1 MKLLDH
7 VFFETRPCV
16 SLLTFLFP
24 GLLSFGCVNLDKPA
38 AVKAC
43 ASTPQGC
50 SDEPLPAKRDA
61 ASADDV
67 PSNGDLPSVKDTLV
81 AQTDLPST
89 TPDLRTTADLPP
101 DPFASETGLADTADG
116 RVGPEVNQVIEVG
129 IGDLSSLDLATR
141 DLLGQDLLGPDLP
154 RPDLASPE
162 MPAPDLLGPDLLVPD
177 LARRDL
183 PAPDLPTDPP
193 TPDSQP
199 DIAPDLGR
207 DLAKTDTGS
216 GNCISQIIASG
227 YASGT
232 APACSACNDG
242 NGNSLAT
249 KCTGMLDC
257 LAPPKTSA
265 DFITCLNA
273 VGGSSK
279 VRDCVNT
286 LTTAGCPAG
295 Y

>member
-1 MKLLDH
+1 M
-7 VFFETRPCV
+7 
-16 SLLTFLFP
+16 
-24 GLLSFGCVNLDKPA
+24 
-38 AVKAC
+38 
-43 ASTPQGC
+43 
-50 SDEPLPAKRDA
+50 
-61 ASADDV
+61 
-67 PSNGDLPSVKDTLV
+67 LV
-81 AQTDLPST
+81 AQPDLPST
-89 TPDLRTTADLPP
+89 TPDLRTTPDLAT
-101 DPFASETGLADTADG
+101 DILASDTGSADTSDG
-116 RVGPEVNQVIEVG
+116 RVGAEVNDATEAG
-129 IGDLSSLDLATR
+129 IGDLSLLDLATR
-141 DLLGQDLLGPDLP
+141 DLLRQDLLGHDLP
-154 RPDLASPE
+154 SPDLASPDL
-162 MPAPDLLGPDLLVPD
+162 PAPDLPTDP
-177 LARRDL
+177 
-183 PAPDLPTDPP
+183 PTPDLPTDPP

-207 DLAKTDTGS
+207 DLARNDTGS
-216 GNCISQIIASG
+216 GNCITQIIASG

>member
-1 MKLLDH
+1 MKFLVH
-7 VFFETRPCV
+7 VYFKTRPCV
-16 SLLTFLFP
+16 SLLTFLVP
-24 GLLSFGCVNLDKPA
+24 GFLLFGCVSLDKPS

-43 ASTPQGC
+43 ASAPQGC
-50 SDEPLPAKRDA
+50 SDERLPAKRDA
-61 ASADDV
+61 AITEDAPSEDV
-67 PSNGDLPSVKDTLV
+67 PSNDDLPSVKDTPV
-81 AQTDLPST
+81 AQPDLPST
-89 TPDLRTTADLPP
+89 TPDLRTTPDLAT
-101 DPFASETGLADTADG
+101 DILASDTGSADTSDG
-116 RVGPEVNQVIEVG
+116 RVGAEVNDATEAG
-129 IGDLSSLDLATR
+129 IGDLSLLDLATR
-141 DLLGQDLLGPDLP
+141 DLLRQDLLGPDLP
-154 RPDLASPE
+154 SPDLASP
-162 MPAPDLLGPDLLVPD
+162 D
-177 LARRDL
+177 LA
-183 PAPDLPTDPP
+183 APDLPTDPP
-193 TPDSQP
+193 TPDSRP
-199 DIAPDLGR
+199 AIAPDLGR
-207 DLAKTDTGS
+207 DLARNDTGS
-216 GNCISQIIASG
+216 GNCITQIIASG

>member
-1 MKLLDH
+1 MKFL
-7 VFFETRPCV
+7 VRVYCKTRPCV
-16 SLLTFLFP
+16 SLLTFLVP
-24 GLLSFGCVNLDKPA
+24 GFLLFGCVSLDKPST
-38 AVKAC
+38 VKAC
-43 ASTPQGC
+43 ASAPQGC
-50 SDEPLPAKRDA
+50 SDEHLPAKRDA
-61 ASADDV
+61 AITKDA
-67 PSNGDLPSVKDTLV
+67 PSNDDLPSVKDTLV
-81 AQTDLPST
+81 AQSDLPST
-89 TPDLRTTADLPP
+89 TPDLRTIPDLAT
-101 DPFASETGLADTADG
+101 DILASDTGSADTSDG
-116 RVGPEVNQVIEVG
+116 RVGAEVNNVPEAG
-129 IGDLSSLDLATR
+129 IGDLSLLDLATR
-141 DLLGQDLLGPDLP
+141 DLLRQDLLGPDLP
-154 RPDLASPE
+154 SPDLASP
-162 MPAPDLLGPDLLVPD
+162 
-177 LARRDL
+177 DL

-199 DIAPDLGR
+199 DIAADLGR
-207 DLAKTDTGS
+207 DLARNDTGS

-232 APACSACNDG
+232 APTCSACNDG

-279 VRDCVNT
+279 VRDCVNA

>member
-1 MKLLDH
+1 MKFLDH

-16 SLLTFLFP
+16 SLPTFLFP
-24 GLLSFGCVNLDKPA
+24 GVLLFGCVNLDKPA

-43 ASTPQGC
+43 ASTLQGC

-67 PSNGDLPSVKDTLV
+67 PSNGDLPLVKDTLV

-89 TPDLRTTADLPP
+89 TPDFRNTADLAP
-101 DPFASETGLADTADG
+101 DLLASETGSADTADG
-116 RVGPEVNQVIEVG
+116 RVGPEVNHVIEAG
-129 IGDLSSLDLATR
+129 IGDLSSLDLATS
-141 DLLGQDLLGPDLP
+141 DLLGQDLLGFDLP
-154 RPDLASPE
+154 RPDLASPDL
-162 MPAPDLLGPDLLVPD
+162 PAPDLPGPDLFVPD
-177 LARRDL
+177 LAGPDL

-193 TPDSQP
+193 TRDSQP
-199 DIAPDLGR
+199 DITPDLRG
-207 DLAKTDTGS
+207 DLAKNDTGS

-227 YASGT
+227 YAAGT

-265 DFITCLNA
+265 DYTTCLNA

-279 VRDCVNT
+279 VRDCANA
-286 LTTAGCPAG
+286 LTTAGCPG
-295 Y
+295 GF

>member
-1 MKLLDH
+1 MKFLVH
-7 VFFETRPCV
+7 VHFKTRPGV
-16 SLLTFLFP
+16 SLLTFLVP
-24 GLLSFGCVNLDKPA
+24 GFLLFGCVNLDKPS
-38 AVKAC
+38 AVMAC
-43 ASTPQGC
+43 ANATQGC
-50 SDEPLPAKRDA
+50 SDEHLPAKRDA
-61 ASADDV
+61 AITEDA
-67 PSNGDLPSVKDTLV
+67 PSNDDLPSEKDTLV
-81 AQTDLPST
+81 AQPDLPST
-89 TPDLRTTADLPP
+89 TTDLRTTPDLAT
-101 DPFASETGLADTADG
+101 DILASDTGSADTSDG
-116 RVGPEVNQVIEVG
+116 RVGAEVNNVTEAG
-129 IGDLSSLDLATR
+129 IGDLSLLDLATR
-141 DLLGQDLLGPDLP
+141 DLLRQDLLGPDLP
-154 RPDLASPE
+154 SPDLASP
-162 MPAPDLLGPDLLVPD
+162 
-177 LARRDL
+177 DL
-183 PAPDLPTDPP
+183 PA
-193 TPDSQP
+193 PDSQP

-207 DLAKTDTGS
+207 DLARNDTGS

-232 APACSACNDG
+232 APTCSACNDG

-279 VRDCVNT
+279 VRDCVNA

>member
-1 MKLLDH
+1 MTSLVH
-7 VFFETRPCV
+7 VYFKTRPCV
-16 SLLTFLFP
+16 SLLTFLVP
-24 GLLSFGCVNLDKPA
+24 GFLLFGCVSLDKPS

-43 ASTPQGC
+43 ASAPQGC
-50 SDEPLPAKRDA
+50 SDERLPAKRDA
-61 ASADDV
+61 AITEDAPSEDV
-67 PSNGDLPSVKDTLV
+67 PSDDDLPLVKDMLV
-81 AQTDLPST
+81 AQPDLPST
-89 TPDLRTTADLPP
+89 TPDLRTTPDLAADILASDTGSP
-101 DPFASETGLADTADG
+101 DTSDG
-116 RVGPEVNQVIEVG
+116 PVGTEVNDATEAG
-129 IGDLSSLDLATR
+129 IGDLSLLDLATR
-141 DLLGQDLLGPDLP
+141 DLLRQDLLGHDLP
-154 RPDLASPE
+154 SPDLASPDL
-162 MPAPDLLGPDLLVPD
+162 PAPDLPTDP
-177 LARRDL
+177 
-183 PAPDLPTDPP
+183 PTPDLPTDPP

-207 DLAKTDTGS
+207 DLARNDTGS
-216 GNCISQIIASG
+216 GNCITQIIASG

-265 DFITCLNA
+265 DLITCLNA

-295 Y
+295 F